1 MKYWQRTTPYLQ
13 VAPFTLV
20 LLVFF
25 AVPLGM
31 VVAVSF
37 FEFDNIGR
45 VIPAF
50 TLANYVDL
58 FTSRVTFDL
67 YLTTI
72 KFAAIVLALTF
83 LIGFTIA
90 YFLVF
95 HVRSLI
101 VAVGLFLLC
110 TVPFWTSNVIRMI
123 SWIPLLGK
131 QGVFNQALMGTGI
144 TSEPV
149 QWLLFSDF
157 AVVVAYVNLF
167 TLFMIVPIFNS
178 MARIDRSL
186 LEAAVDGGA
195 SRWGVMWNVVIP
207 LSRTGIALGS
217 IFVITLVMGD
227 FFVIKV
233 LSGGLSASVVSAM
246 FEDVRFLVYPKAAAS
261 SVLLL
266 VIVVLMVVAI
276 LRIVDVRKE
285 LAA

>member
-50 TLANYVDL
+50 TLENYVDL

-72 KFAAIVLALTF
+72 KFAAIVLAVTF

-233 LSGGLSASVVSAM
+233 LSGGLAASVVSAM
-246 FEDVRFLVYPKAAAS
+246 FEDVRLLVYPRAAAS